1 MTAAAHVHVA
11 RRLMA
16 NIESNAPDQD
26 DAPMKVPASSYRD
39 PARWQAEIDKIF
51 LSVPLVVA
59 LSCDIR
65 QPGDYNALE
74 IAGRPLLV
82 VRGDDGVARTFIN
95 MCRHRGARVVD
106 PGCGSAR
113 RFTCPYHAWTYDA
126 NGALVGVTG
135 RDTFGDLDV
144 TGLVELPTQE
154 RVGVVMAVLTPG
166 AEIDVDAWLGGMAD
180 ALALLRLDEMHRYP
194 ATTELESPNWKV
206 AADGYVD
213 GYHIGYLHKQSI
225 GVNSI
230 TNRNTYD
237 LFGPHQRIGFA
248 SKTTAELAGMPED
261 QWVLKDR
268 MSMVHYIFPNISM
281 AGGLDDAPLMI
292 SRLLP
297 GPTHDRSKTHQFHYY
312 RQPVEGT
319 EAMAKAEERR
329 QMYERVV
336 RDEDYVTGFG
346 ITGALAAFGDDHFRF
361 GRNERGNQH
370 LHRTI
375 DALVNGG

>member
-1 MTAAAHVHVA
+1 MTAPAHVHVA

-16 NIESNAPDQD
+16 NIQSNAPDQE

-65 QPGDYNALE
+65 QPGDYNALQ

-113 RFTCPYHAWTYDA
+113 RFTCPYHAWTYDP

-166 AEIDVDAWLGGMAD
+166 AEIDVDAWLGEMAD
-180 ALALLRLDEMHRYP
+180 ALALMRLDEMHRYP
-194 ATTELESPNWKV
+194 ATTVLESPNWKV

-225 GVNSI
+225 GVNAI
-230 TNRNTYD
+230 TNRNTFD

-248 SKTTAELAGMPED
+248 SKATAELANMPED
-261 QWVLKDR
+261 EWVLKDR

-281 AGGLDDAPLMI
+281 AGGLDDAPMMI

-312 RQPVEGT
+312 RQPVEGA

-375 DALVNGG
+375 DSLVNG